1 MQVLGSYS
9 DSWSGLREGEG
20 ITRIMTGASIKA
32 NLGIVEEC

>member
-9 DSWSGLREGEG
+9 DSWSGLHEGEG

-32 NLGIVEEC
+32 NLGNC